1 MKAKKSKKQL
11 LMEAKLEHELFLK
24 KIGYT
29 GKCIGKS
36 LNEIPNYRVE
46 SNLPSTSDTIG
57 LGHKRHSLCYTGNEL
72 MGIATLH
79 KSNMVPIRKDNKQ
92 SAVDAAQMRR

>member
-1 MKAKKSKKQL
+1 
-11 LMEAKLEHELFLK
+11 MEAKLEHELFLK

-36 LNEIPNYRVE
+36 INEIPNYKVE

-57 LGHKRHSLCYTGNEL
+57 LGHKRQHSRYTGNEL

-79 KSNMVPIRKDNKQ
+79 KSNAVPIRKDNKQ
-92 SAVDAAQMRR
+92 AAIDVSQMRR